1 MEAKYSG
8 KKNSRSIKEGWKL
21 NLNTIILER
30 KQNIAYLILNR
41 PEVYNAINEQMIAE
55 FRQAIDALD
64 RDESIRVVVITGA
77 GKAFQA
83 GADIAELSRMDPI
96 QILRWN
102 QGIVENFNALE
113 EMRQPVIGAINGFA
127 LGGGL
132 ELALACT
139 MRIASEKARMGLP
152 EVKIGIIPGAGGT
165 QRLPR
170 LIGKGIAAEMIL
182 TGEMIDAQTA
192 YRIGLV
198 NKVVPHE
205 ELMRASEQLAN
216 KIIANGPIAVSLAK
230 DAIEIGKDLP
240 LNAAIQYAQKNCVTC
255 FATEDMK
262 EGTQAFIEK
271 RSPQFRG
278 K

>member
-1 MEAKYSG
+1 L
-8 KKNSRSIKEGWKL
+8 NS
-21 NLNTIILER
+21 NTIVLER
-30 KQNIAYLILNR
+30 KDKIATLTLNR
-41 PEVYNAINEQMIAE
+41 PEVFNAINEQMIDE
-55 FRQAIDALD
+55 FREAVAALE
-64 RDESIRVVVITGA
+64 RDESIRVVIITGA

-83 GADIAELSRMDPI
+83 GADIGELSRMNPL

-102 QGIVENFNALE
+102 QGVVQNFNALE
-113 EMRQPVIGAINGFA
+113 AMRQPVIAAINGYA

-139 MRIASEKARMGLP
+139 MRIASEKAKMGLP

-170 LIGKGIAAEMIL
+170 LIGKGRAAEMIL

-192 YRIGLV
+192 YRMGLV

-205 ELMRASEQLAN
+205 ELMKAAEELAN

-230 DAIEIGKDLP
+230 DAIEVGEDLP
-240 LNAAIQYAQKNCVTC
+240 LDAAIQYAQKNCVTC

-271 RSPQFRG
+271 RSPRFRG
-278 K
+278 R

>member
-1 MEAKYSG
+1 MD
-8 KKNSRSIKEGWKL
+8 
-21 NLNTIILER
+21 LNTIILE
-30 KQNIAYLILNR
+30 KKEKIAHLILNR
-41 PEVYNAINEQMIAE
+41 PEVHNAINEEMIAE
-55 FRQAIDALD
+55 MRQAIEAVNG
-64 RDESIRVVVITGA
+64 DESVRVVILTGS

-83 GADIAELSRMDPI
+83 GADIAELSRMNPL

-102 QGIVENFNALE
+102 QGLIENFNALE
-113 EMRQPVIGAINGFA
+113 AMRQPVIAAINGYA

-139 MRIASEKARMGLP
+139 MRIASEKAKMGLP

-170 LIGKGIAAEMIL
+170 LIGKGRAAEMIL

-192 YRIGLV
+192 YRMGLV

-205 ELMRASEQLAN
+205 ELMKAAEELAN

-230 DAIEIGKDLP
+230 DAIEVGEDLP
-240 LNAAIQYAQKNCVTC
+240 LDAAIQYAQKNCVTC

-271 RSPQFRG
+271 RSPRFRG
-278 K
+278 R

>member
-1 MEAKYSG
+1 M
-8 KKNSRSIKEGWKL
+8 NFD
-21 NLNTIILER
+21 TIVFEKR
-30 KQNIAYLILNR
+30 DHIAYLTLNR
-41 PEVYNAINEQMIAE
+41 PEVYNAINERMIADFGE
-55 FRQAIDALD
+55 VIASIDK
-64 RDESIRVVVITGA
+64 DETVRVVIMTGA

-83 GADIAELSRMDPI
+83 GADIEELSRMNPV

-102 QGIVENFNALE
+102 QGVVQNFNALE
-113 EMRQPVIGAINGFA
+113 RMRQPVIAAINGFA

-139 MRIASEKARMGLP
+139 IRVASEKAKMGLP

-170 LIGKGIAAEMIL
+170 LVGKGVAAELIL

-205 ELMRASEQLAN
+205 ALMKTSEKMAL

-230 DAIEIGKDLP
+230 DAMEIGKDLP
-240 LNAAIQYAQKNCVTC
+240 LDAAIQYAQKNCVTC
-255 FATEDMK
+255 FSTEDMK
-262 EGTQAFIEK
+262 EGTRAFIEK
-271 RSPQFRG
+271 RPPQFKG